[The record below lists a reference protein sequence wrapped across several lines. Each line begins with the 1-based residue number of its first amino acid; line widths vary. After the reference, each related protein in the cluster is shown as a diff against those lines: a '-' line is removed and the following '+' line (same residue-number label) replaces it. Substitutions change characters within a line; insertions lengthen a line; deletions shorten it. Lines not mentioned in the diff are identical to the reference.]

1 MDTSSG
7 DSPRKSGLT
16 PQADKSSWRRHL
28 VDQRLRMGDHEDRSD
43 WLQRVLRV
51 WLVERSDTVI
61 GAYWPIKGEFDVL
74 PALFRWQEAGREG
87 DALEALIQR
96 GIGLPVMNPEDKNL
110 KFHAW
115 YPGCP
120 MEPDAYSIPKPKG
133 TEILV
138 PTLLFVP
145 CVGYGPGGYRLGY
158 GGGFY
163 DRTLAQLTP
172 RPFTVGLGFANAFL
186 PDLEPEP
193 HDIPLDAILNEN
205 GVVWPLVMP
214 SLGERD

>member
-7 DSPRKSGLT
+7 DSPRKSGLI

-87 DALEALIQR
+87 DALEAPIQR
-96 GIGLPVMNPEDKNL
+96 GIGLPVMNPEDKTL

-120 MEPDAYSIPKPKG
+120 MESDAYSIPKPKG

>member
-87 DALEALIQR
+87 DALEAPIQR
-96 GIGLPVMNPEDKNL
+96 GIGLPVMNPEDKTL

-115 YPGCP
+115 YPGVP
-120 MEPDAYSIPKPKG
+120 WSQTPTVSQSRKG
-133 TEILV
+133 LKFWS
-138 PTLLFVP
+138 PP
-145 CVGYGPGGYRLGY
+145 CCLSPVLATAPAATAWAMA
-158 GGGFY
+158 GGFTTEPW
-163 DRTLAQLTP
+163 RNSRQ
-172 RPFTVGLGFANAFL
+172 GHL
-186 PDLEPEP
+186 PWGWALRM
-193 HDIPLDAILNEN
+193 HFYLI
-205 GVVWPLVMP
+205 
-214 SLGERD
+214 

>member
-7 DSPRKSGLT
+7 DSPRKSGLI

-61 GAYWPIKGEFDVL
+61 GAYLPIKGEFDVL

-87 DALEALIQR
+87 DALEAPIQR
-96 GIGLPVMNPEDKNL
+96 GIGLPVMNPEDKTL